1 MPTNLNPLEEHLFQ
15 AWTKANQ
22 VQNHDDP
29 KNTFDHRGMFKSMNG
44 QVHPP
49 GAVNDFAKAHND
61 AADEAQQKQD
71 DAKKA
76 AQDHLKD
83 IETKHQRELDIQKTH
98 HTLQQLLVKKH
109 LGL

>member
-1 MPTNLNPLEEHLFQ
+1 MTHLTPLEETLFQ
-15 AWTKANQ
+15 SWTKANQ
-22 VQNHDDP
+22 VDNHDHPD
-29 KNTFDHRGMFKSMNG
+29 NTFDHRGMFKSMNG
-44 QVHPP
+44 QIHPP

-61 AADEAQQKQD
+61 AADEAEQKEED
-71 DAKKA
+71 RKKA

-83 IETKHQRELDIQKTH
+83 IETKHQRELDIAKTR